1 MEGAKIEEALR
12 QPLQPP
18 VSQMADQGPSSPV
31 QCSINNKGRARRANN
46 DTATADPLSLA
57 YARTTQPILVRTYL
71 RPRLALTLPHF
82 AFAGSPGY

>member
-1 MEGAKIEEALR
+1 MEGGKNRGGAETT
-12 QPLQPP
+12 LQPP